1 MAAVTRL
8 RSERGAEIVELALV
22 LPILMLVLGGIVDFG
37 FLFKN
42 YEVVTNA
49 AREGARFAVVPTVTA
64 GEVQTRVN
72 LFLSAGG
79 LVPANATVTVDHV
92 TVALDSI
99 RSVAAVRVHVLYPHT
114 YMVLGPLMQ
123 LTGAAPLG
131 TTPLSAAATMRTEI
145 SATP

>member
-1 MAAVTRL
+1 VTRL

-22 LPILMLVLGGIVDFG
+22 LPLLMLVLGGIVDFG

-64 GEVQTRVN
+64 GEVDTRVDM
-72 LFLSAGG
+72 FLSAGG
-79 LVPANATVTVDHV
+79 LVPANATVTIDDVS
-92 TVALDSI
+92 VAIDSI
-99 RSVAAVRVHVLYPHT
+99 RSVSAVRVGVTYPHT

-123 LTGAAPLG
+123 LVGAAPLG
-131 TTPLSAAATMRTEI
+131 TTPLRAAATMRHEVA
-145 SATP
+145 ATP

>member
-1 MAAVTRL
+1 MDPVTRWH
-8 RSERGAEIVELALV
+8 SERGAEIVELALV

-64 GEVQTRVN
+64 GDVESRVDT
-72 LFLSAGG
+72 FLSAGG
-79 LVPANATVTVDHV
+79 LVPANATVTVDNV
-92 TVALDSI
+92 SVAIDSI
-99 RSVAAVRVHVLYPHT
+99 RSVSAVRVGVLYPHT

-123 LTGAAPLG
+123 LVGAAPLG
-131 TTPLSAAATMRTEI
+131 TTPLRAAATMRHEVA
-145 SATP
+145 ATP